1 MLLSLV
7 IFLLGKPLYKILEPK
22 GNVIVNVSKCI
33 SHAIYKKMRTKGVKR
48 EHWLDCADD
57 EYDRSFINDI
67 KSAFQV
73 MKLFLPI
80 PIFWALFDQQGT
92 RWTMQARRMNGEI
105 GNFILQPDQMQ
116 VVNPL
121 LVLTFIPLFEVC
133 IYPLM
138 NKIGLRTPLRKLTIG
153 GLLASLSF
161 FVSAIVELELEKT
174 DPVLPSTGLAQLR
187 LFNTP

>member
-1 MLLSLV
+1 MTYL
-7 IFLLGKPLYKILEPK
+7 FQ
-22 GNVIVNVSKCI
+22 
-33 SHAIYKKMRTKGVKR
+33 HAIYNKISTKGEKR

-57 EYDRSFINDI
+57 QYDRSFINDI

-105 GNFILQPDQMQ
+105 GNFVLQPDQMQ

-121 LVLTFIPLFEVC
+121 LVLTFIPLFEIC
-133 IYPLM
+133 IYPLL

-161 FVSAIVELELEKT
+161 VVSALVELELEVHSEHLVKDKMIT
-174 DPVLPSTGLAQLR
+174 LCLKYILKFSS
-187 LFNTP
+187 